1 MIRLSADVS
10 GVETV
15 DCAGTAGLVPEG
27 TRMLAKVGSLFYV
40 PTVILLLRY
49 AFFRRALLRLLPK

>member
-15 DCAGTAGLVPEG
+15 DCAGGLVPEG